1 MGEAPLV
8 RRLSRSEADASP
20 VRKADVFPSPGAV
33 IMEEIPYALSGA
45 DTGQIPRPL
54 AVWACPREG
63 PGSGVFHAY
72 GAAAPRGGSRCMR
85 VPPFFCGIPRMRSAS
100 LHPGDL
106 SLCALFLDPFTVQSK
121 TGRFFSRRPGTCK
134 GAFFDFPICLIVFL
148 LRSGKRLAF
157 FL

>member
-1 MGEAPLV
+1 MG
-8 RRLSRSEADASP
+8 EADASP

-106 SLCALFLDPFTVQSK
+106 SLCALFPDRFTVQSK
-121 TGRFFSRRPGTCK
+121 WAAFSAGGRERAKVLFLT
-134 GAFFDFPICLIVFL
+134 FPF
-148 LRSGKRLAF
+148 A
-157 FL
+157 